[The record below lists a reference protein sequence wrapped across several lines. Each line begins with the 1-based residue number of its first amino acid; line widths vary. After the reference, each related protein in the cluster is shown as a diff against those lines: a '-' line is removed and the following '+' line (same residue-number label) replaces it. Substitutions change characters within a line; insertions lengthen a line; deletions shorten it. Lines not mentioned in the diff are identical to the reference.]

1 MERMGASNGT
11 DGSGLWKGW
20 VHLMKKMGASN
31 GNLWVP
37 LVESRWYFTCK
48 TQKSS
53 KLPLVAYVLYV
64 MLMFMF
70 VNIKDGF

>member
-1 MERMGASNGT
+1 MER
-11 DGSGLWKGW
+11 
-20 VHLMKKMGASN
+20 MGASN